1 VGRAPELR
9 RARPRLVTPAFLL
22 VSASTFLSF
31 VALGALL
38 PVLPRFAEG
47 PLDAGAVV
55 VGLSVGIA
63 SVSAVASQPFLGR
76 LADRVGRR
84 PLVVGGPVA
93 LAAVTALY
101 VAADS
106 IAPLLALRLVA
117 GVAEGMILVGGLSAV
132 SDLTPEERRGE
143 AMSYFTLALYG
154 GLALGP
160 LFGELVLSETHY
172 DRVWLVAALVAGLGA
187 LAAVPTAETRPAGA
201 PGVAGKI
208 LHRAALLPGVVL
220 LAALLGF
227 GAFNAFIALYALELG
242 LAGGGPLFLLFSAIV
257 VGVRLFGARLPDVL
271 GAQRAV
277 RTALVVLVCG
287 YLLIAAAPGPAV
299 LFVGVAVYAFGQS
312 LVYPALVTL
321 AVRRAPVSERSSV
334 IGTFS
339 AFIDLAI
346 VGGAGVLGGVV
357 AVAGYEGAFFA
368 AAAIAALGV
377 VPLAL
382 LSRSIAATPSAGPGA
397 SSMNA

>member
-1 VGRAPELR
+1 LGRASELTVQ
-9 RARPRLVTPAFLL
+9 RPRLVTPAFVL
-22 VSASTFLSF
+22 VSGSTFLSF
-31 VALGALL
+31 LALGALL

-47 PLDAGAVV
+47 PLDAGSVV

-63 SVSAVASQPFLGR
+63 SVSAVVSQPFLGR
-76 LADRVGRR
+76 LADRYGRR
-84 PLVVGGPVA
+84 PLIIGGPA
-93 LAAVTALY
+93 LLAVVTALY
-101 VAADS
+101 VPADS

-117 GVAEGMILVGGLSAV
+117 GVAEGTILVGGLSAI
-132 SDLTPEERRGE
+132 SDMTPEERRGE

-160 LFGELVLSETHY
+160 LFGELVLDDTHY
-172 DRVWLVAALVAGLGA
+172 DRVWLVAAIVAGLAA
-187 LAAVPTAETRPAGA
+187 LAAVPTAETRPLGA
-201 PGVAGKI
+201 RSESGKI

-220 LAALLGF
+220 VSALLGF

-242 LAGGGPLFLLFSAIV
+242 LDGGGPLFLLFSAIV
-257 VGVRLFGARLPDVL
+257 VGVRLFGARLPDAL

-277 RTALVVLVCG
+277 RIALVVLVAG

-299 LFVGVAVYAFGQS
+299 LFAGVAVYAFGQS

-321 AVRRAPVSERSSV
+321 AVRRAPVAQRSSV

-357 AVAGYEGAFFA
+357 SVAGYEGAFFA

-377 VPLAL
+377 VPLTL

>member
-1 VGRAPELR
+1 MGRAPGLTA
-9 RARPRLVTPAFLL
+9 ARPRLVTPAFLF
-22 VSASTFLSF
+22 VSGSTFLSF
-31 VALGALL
+31 LSLGALL

-47 PLDAGAVV
+47 PLASGPVV

-63 SVSAVASQPFLGR
+63 SVSAVVSQPFLGR
-76 LADRVGRR
+76 LADRYGRR
-84 PLVVGGPVA
+84 PLVVGGPA
-93 LAAVTALY
+93 FLAVVTLLY
-101 VAADS
+101 VPADS

-117 GVAEGMILVGGLSAV
+117 GVAEGTILVGGLSAV
-132 SDLTPEERRGE
+132 SDLAPEDRRGE

-160 LFGELVLSETHY
+160 LFGELVLDDTHY
-172 DRVWLVAALVAGLGA
+172 DRVWLVAAVAAGLAA
-187 LAAVPTAETRPAGA
+187 LAAVLTAETRPE
-201 PGVAGKI
+201 GVHGEPGKI
-208 LHRAALLPGVVL
+208 LHPAALLPGAVL
-220 LAALLGF
+220 LSALLGF

-242 LAGGGPLFLLFSAIV
+242 LDGGGLLFLLFSAIV
-257 VGVRLFGARLPDVL
+257 VAVRLFGARLPDVL
-271 GAQRAV
+271 GAERAV
-277 RTALVVLVCG
+277 GMALVVLVAG
-287 YLLIAAAPGPAV
+287 YLLIAAASGPAL
-299 LFVGVAVYAFGQS
+299 LFLGVAVYAFGQS

-321 AVRRAPVSERSSV
+321 AVRRAPVAERSSV

-346 VGGAGVLGGVV
+346 VGGAGALGGVV
-357 AVAGYEGAFFA
+357 ALAGYEGAFFA

-377 VPLAL
+377 VPLTL

>member
-1 VGRAPELR
+1 LGRASELTH
-9 RARPRLVTPAFLL
+9 RPRLVTPAFVL
-22 VSASTFLSF
+22 VSASSFLSF
-31 VALGALL
+31 IALGALL

-47 PLDAGAVV
+47 PLGAGSVV

-63 SVSAVASQPFLGR
+63 SVSAVVSQPLLGR
-76 LADRVGRR
+76 FADRYGRR
-84 PLVVGGPVA
+84 PLIVGGPA
-93 LAAVTALY
+93 LLAVVTALY
-101 VAADS
+101 VPADS
-106 IAPLLALRLVA
+106 VAPLLVLRLVA
-117 GVAEGMILVGGLSAV
+117 GLAEGMILVGGLSAI

-143 AMSYFTLALYG
+143 AMSYYTLALYG

-160 LFGELVLSETHY
+160 LFGELVLDGSHY
-172 DRVWLVAALVAGLGA
+172 DRVWLVAAVVAALAA
-187 LAAVPTAETRPAGA
+187 LAAVPIAETRPAGA
-201 PGVAGKI
+201 RSESGKL
-208 LHRAALLPGVVL
+208 LHPAALLPGVVL
-220 LAALLGF
+220 LCALLGF

-242 LAGGGPLFLLFSAIV
+242 LDGGGPLFLLFAAIV

-277 RTALVVLVCG
+277 RIALVVLVAG
-287 YLLIAAAPGPAV
+287 YLLIAAAPGSAV
-299 LFVGVAVYAFGQS
+299 LFAGVAVYAFGQS

-321 AVRRAPVSERSSV
+321 AVRRAPAAQRSSV

-346 VGGAGVLGGVV
+346 VGGAGVLGAVV
-357 AVAGYEGAFFA
+357 SVAGYEGAFFA

-377 VPLAL
+377 VPLTL
-382 LSRSIAATPSAGPGA
+382 LSRSMAATPSAGPGA